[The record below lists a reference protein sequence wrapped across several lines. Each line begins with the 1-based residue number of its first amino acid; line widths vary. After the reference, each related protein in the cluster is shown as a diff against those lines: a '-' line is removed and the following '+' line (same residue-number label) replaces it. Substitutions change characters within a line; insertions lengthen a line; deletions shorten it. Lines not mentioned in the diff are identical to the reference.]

1 MKKTLQNRSAE
12 HRSAR
17 TNYGTHRAMSIWQ
30 DHESAEHATRNTAPN
45 PFLPPRSRVA
55 YTAVDVRPVRK
66 RFNLD
71 LTSTWPLAVTL
82 AAALISV
89 AGINIL
95 WWRLAIQ
102 ANQQAALVT
111 HTHQVIAAL
120 EETLARADDMVIGQ
134 RGFALT
140 REQDFLKPYFTAT
153 NRMPA
158 LILSLRT
165 LLHDNSNQ
173 MEALDRLELSIA
185 DYEKI
190 NREHLADLIKSNPLS
205 PDLEFRR
212 KIRDTMDVIRVTI
225 GQMRDDE
232 NHLLAQRQES
242 SERAERI
249 VTRVNVIACLVSMAL
264 IIAVFEALRREIVRR
279 RASEME
285 LHHSHEE
292 LEHRVQQRT
301 LSLVQSENE
310 RKRLEQEIL
319 ETSDQEMRRIGHDL
333 HDGVGQQ
340 LTALSLFS
348 SSLQK
353 EVEAQAPQLG
363 ESCKKISLEL
373 REAIRQVRVLSH
385 GLSPVSLEEN
395 GLVEAFRKLAN
406 DMRSSE
412 MNCEFT
418 DSSEIKISDAH
429 IAAQFYRI
437 GQEAVTNAAR
447 HSGARRIDISF
458 KATPVLA
465 ELEVRDDGRGF
476 SLPGLNGKAGL
487 GLRAMKY
494 RADVIG
500 ASLRVDSAP
509 GKGTCITCIFQ
520 KQT

>member
-1 MKKTLQNRSAE
+1 
-12 HRSAR
+12 
-17 TNYGTHRAMSIWQ
+17 
-30 DHESAEHATRNTAPN
+30 
-45 PFLPPRSRVA
+45 
-55 YTAVDVRPVRK
+55 VRK
-66 RFNLD
+66 RFNFD
-71 LTSTWPLAVTL
+71 RTATWPLAVTL

-89 AGINIL
+89 AGINFL
-95 WWRLAIQ
+95 WWRLARQ
-102 ANQQAALVT
+102 ANQQAGLVD

-158 LILSLRT
+158 LIISLRT
-165 LLHDNSNQ
+165 LLRDNSKQ
-173 MEALDRLELSIA
+173 LEALDRLEGLLV

-190 NREHLADLIKSNPLS
+190 NREHIDVLAKSNPLA

-212 KIRDTMDVIRVTI
+212 KIRDTMNLIRTTV
-225 GQMRDDE
+225 GQMRDAE
-232 NHLLAQRQES
+232 NNLLTERQES
-242 SERAERI
+242 SLRAERI

-264 IIAVFEALRREIVRR
+264 ILAVFIALRRENARR
-279 RASEME
+279 RASEAE
-285 LHHSHEE
+285 LQRSHEE

-319 ETSDQEMRRIGHDL
+319 ETSDKEMHRIGHDL

-340 LTALSLFS
+340 LTALSLFAS
-348 SSLQK
+348 GLQK
-353 EVEAQAPQLG
+353 EVEAHAPQLV
-363 ESCKKISLEL
+363 EPCKRISTEL
-373 REAIRQVRVLSH
+373 REAIQQVRVLSH

-395 GLVEAFRKLAN
+395 GLVEALRKLAAG
-406 DMRSSE
+406 MRSPDL
-412 MNCEFT
+412 NCEFT
-418 DSSEIKISDAH
+418 DSSEIEISDSH

-447 HSGARRIDISF
+447 HSGARQINISF
-458 KATPVLA
+458 KATPALA
-465 ELEVRDDGRGF
+465 ELEVRDDGGGF
-476 SLPGLNGKAGL
+476 SLPDLNGKAGL

-500 ASLRVDSAP
+500 ATLHIDSAP
-509 GKGTCITCIFQ
+509 GKGTRILCALQ
-520 KQT
+520 NQN

>member
-1 MKKTLQNRSAE
+1 M
-12 HRSAR
+12 
-17 TNYGTHRAMSIWQ
+17 
-30 DHESAEHATRNTAPN
+30 
-45 PFLPPRSRVA
+45 
-55 YTAVDVRPVRK
+55 RK

-89 AGINIL
+89 AGINFL
-95 WWRLAIQ
+95 WWRLARQ
-102 ANQQAALVT
+102 ANQQAGLVN

-134 RGFALT
+134 RGYALT

-165 LLHDNSNQ
+165 LLHDNSKQ
-173 MEALDRLELSIA
+173 IETLDRLEISIT

-190 NREHLADLIKSNPLS
+190 NQEHLAGLTKSNPLS

-225 GQMRDDE
+225 GHMRDTE
-232 NHLLAQRQES
+232 NELLDQRQKS
-242 SERAERI
+242 SERAGRI

-264 IIAVFEALRREIVRR
+264 IVAVFVALRREIVRR
-279 RASEME
+279 RVSELE
-285 LHHSHEE
+285 LHQSHEE

-319 ETSDQEMRRIGHDL
+319 ETSDTEMRRIGHDL

-340 LTALSLFS
+340 LTALSLFTS
-348 SSLQK
+348 GLQK
-353 EVEAQAPQLG
+353 EVEAQAPQLA
-363 ESCKKISLEL
+363 EPCKKISLEL

-385 GLSPVSLEEN
+385 GLSPVSLEDN
-395 GLVEAFRKLAN
+395 GLVEALRKLAD
-406 DMRSSE
+406 DMRSAD

-418 DSSEIKISDAH
+418 DSSEIRVGDAH

-447 HSGARRIDISF
+447 HSGARRIHISF
-458 KATPVLA
+458 KATTALA

-476 SLPGLNGKAGL
+476 SLPGRNGKAGL
-487 GLRAMKY
+487 GLHAMKY

-500 ASLRVDSAP
+500 AALNIDSAP
-509 GKGTCITCIFQ
+509 GQGTRITCSIQ